1 MLSSVYVTGP
11 FESIRL
17 TCCYFYL
24 LVLISCSSQFISNLP
39 SSAFKYSVLV
49 QCNNEFLLLVL
60 GYILGYCSSIRF
72 YLTLNPIEYVSWKE
86 GSEVCATLHFNDH
99 TLVSIL
105 VFSYGVN
112 IGVFVWCQYWCFL
125 MLSILVFSYMM
136 KRVSWCLHDA
146 YMMLT
151 YDAYMMLTWC
161 LHHRAYTYI
170 IVVPSSLS

>member
-1 MLSSVYVTGP
+1 MATIYRVIYVSADHIAIRSLV
-11 FESIRL
+11 FDIRL

-24 LVLISCSSQFISNLP
+24 LVLVSCSSQFISNLP

-99 TLVSIL
+99 TLLVIL
-105 VFSYGVN
+105 VFYCDGERGECYV
-112 IGVFVWCQYWCFL
+112 
-125 MLSILVFSYMM
+125 
-136 KRVSWCLHDA
+136 A

-151 YDAYMMLTWC
+151 
-161 LHHRAYTYI
+161 
-170 IVVPSSLS
+170 